1 MKTVL
6 TTLALITVAS
16 VSFACGEN
24 PQQQY
29 GVNFEQIERAVE
41 IYNERVGL

>member
-6 TTLALITVAS
+6 TTLALIATAS
-16 VSFACGEN
+16 LASACSEN

-41 IYNERVGL
+41 IYEAR